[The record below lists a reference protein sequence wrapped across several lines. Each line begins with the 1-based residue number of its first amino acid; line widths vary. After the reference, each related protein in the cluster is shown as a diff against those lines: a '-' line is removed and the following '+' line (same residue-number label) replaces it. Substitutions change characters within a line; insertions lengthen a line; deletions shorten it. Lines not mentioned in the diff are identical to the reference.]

1 MSARPHPLVQVIKLD
16 IFTVRVL
23 FACSGAF
30 LIEYLTN
37 LMACSVVKTVQKVC
51 FFEVLVG
58 DILVFFHLL
67 LYGCLCVPPF
77 IQMPIFYTIY
87 DTNVVRLE
95 SIHSACSTLYQMTL
109 ILQNGLN

>member
-1 MSARPHPLVQVIKLD
+1 
-16 IFTVRVL
+16 
-23 FACSGAF
+23 
-30 LIEYLTN
+30 
-37 LMACSVVKTVQKVC
+37 MACSVVKTVQKVC

-58 DILVFFHLL
+58 DILVFFSSLTVWMFV
-67 LYGCLCVPPF
+67 CSPF

-95 SIHSACSTLYQMTL
+95 SIHSACSTLYQITL